1 MTNMAPINTDLKY
14 TILVVEDDVGLQYLI
29 KSKLE
34 DERFNIITAVSGAEA
49 LKIIK
54 AQHVFLMLLDYKL
67 ADITGKELLQN
78 LKDENIELPFIF
90 MTGYGDERVAVEIM
104 KLGAKE
110 YLVKT
115 GEFINQIRVVVNRVV
130 KEIESDEKLK
140 RMQKELESLNDMK
153 SHFLN
158 MISQEIR
165 SPLTGISGALHLLRN
180 QEFSSTIKELL
191 ETLQNSVQRL
201 DDFASKTILSTQL
214 SSGNY
219 ELNISEI
226 NLKELVQFCY
236 LELTNEMMEKQVEI
250 VEDIDSEKTLQ
261 GDRDLLYK
269 AFLYLL
275 ENAVLMTK
283 PKTSVEL
290 KLDRVNGYIRCSI
303 LDHGDIELDDPDD
316 LLMNPFQTVNKDQLG
331 NFGLSLFLINQII
344 EQHGGKIAIKN
355 PKDAGMLVELYLK
368 SENKITENNE

>member
-1 MTNMAPINTDLKY
+1 MTQISSDLKY
-14 TILVVEDDVGLQYLI
+14 TILVVEDDEGLQYLI

-34 DERFNIITAVSGAEA
+34 EEGYQVITSVSGAKATE
-49 LKIIK
+49 IIK
-54 AQHVFLMLLDYKL
+54 TQDIFLMLLDYKL

-78 LKDENIELPFIF
+78 LTDENISIPFIF
-90 MTGYGDERVAVEIM
+90 MTGFGDERIAVEIM

-115 GEFINQIRVVVNRVV
+115 GEFLKQITVVVNRIV
-130 KEIESDEKLK
+130 KEIENDDKRK
-140 RMQKELESLNDMK
+140 RMQKELESLNKIK

-165 SPLTGISGALHLLRN
+165 TPLTGISGALHLLRN

-191 ETLQNSVQRL
+191 ETLQNSVYRL
-201 DDFASKTILSTQL
+201 DDFANKTILSTQL
-214 SSGNY
+214 SSGKY

-226 NLKELVQFCY
+226 NAKELVQFCY
-236 LELTNEMMEKQVEI
+236 LELTNEVMEKQVEI
-250 VEDIDSEKTLQ
+250 IEDIDSELTIN

-269 AFLYLL
+269 AFLYLI

-283 PKTSVEL
+283 PKTSVEI
-290 KLDRVNGYIRCSI
+290 KFTKEQGFIKCSI
-303 LDHGDIELDDPDD
+303 LDHGVIEIDDPADF
-316 LLMNPFQTVNKDQLG
+316 LMNPFQAANEDYLG

-344 EQHGGKIAIKN
+344 EQHEGKIEIKN
-355 PKDAGMLVELYLK
+355 IKDAGKLIELFF
-368 SENKITENNE
+368 NKTKIIKENNE